1 MKLINV
7 SRLHKILRMFNKW
20 KILRKVN
27 TENYISLIY
36 SLSYMSTIAP
46 DKLSMICEYLV
57 N

>member
-36 SLSYMSTIAP
+36 SLSYMSTIVP